1 MSQREALERQLG
13 HRFSRPDLLEQ
24 ALAHRSSG
32 AQHNERLE
40 FLGDGVLGC
49 AIAEALYARFPDL
62 PEGKLTRLRAQLV
75 RKETLNELGHG
86 LGVAPLVRTGAG
98 APLTASVVADAVE
111 AVFGAIFLDGGY
123 DAARRAIDRAYAERL
138 AGIDPAS
145 VQKDAKTQLQELMHA
160 RHKPLPEYRLVG
172 EKHSATANLFE
183 VACVLADLGLT
194 ETGTGASRQQAEQN
208 AAGAMLGRLGKP

>member
-1 MSQREALERQLG
+1 MSQREALERRLG
-13 HRFSRPDLLEQ
+13 HRFSDPALLEQ

-49 AIAEALYARFPDL
+49 AIAEALYARFPGL

-75 RKETLNELGHG
+75 RKETLSDLGHALG
-86 LGVAPLVRTGAG
+86 LAALVRTGPG
-98 APLTASVVADAVE
+98 APLTPSIVADAVE
-111 AVFGAIFLDGGY
+111 AVFGAVFLDAGY
-123 DAARRAIDRAYAERL
+123 EGARRSIDRAYAELL

-160 RHKPLPEYRLVG
+160 RRKMLPEYRLVG
-172 EKHSATANLFE
+172 EKRSATANVFE
-183 VACVLADLGLT
+183 VACVLPDLGLT
-194 ETGTGASRQQAEQN
+194 ESGSGASRQQAEQK
-208 AAGAMLGRLGKP
+208 AAAAMLERLGKA

>member
-1 MSQREALERQLG
+1 LSQREALERQLG
-13 HRFSRPDLLEQ
+13 HRFSRTALLEQ

-75 RKETLNELGHG
+75 RKETLNELGHA
-86 LGVAPLVRTGAG
+86 LGIAALVRTGAG
-98 APLTASVVADAVE
+98 APLTPSIVADAVE
-111 AVFGAIFLDGGY
+111 AVFGAIFLDAGY
-123 DAARRAIDRAYAERL
+123 EGARQAIERAYAARL

-145 VQKDAKTQLQELMHA
+145 VEKDAKTQLQELMHA
-160 RHKPLPEYRLVG
+160 RHKQLPEYRLVG
-172 EKHSATANLFE
+172 EKRSATANLFE
-183 VACVLADLGLT
+183 VACVLPDLDLT
-194 ETGTGASRQQAEQN
+194 ETGAGASRQQAEQN
-208 AAGAMLGRLGKP
+208 AAAAMLARLGKA